1 MSELTID
8 ESIKDPNLIYI
19 GRARLKPTSLGLWSR
34 LREKTRDHLQ
44 NIASPHSG
52 SQLDPASK
60 AAVYAGWSLEVSWA
74 TVRDNA
80 EAEAYEAALI
90 RCYKAICGRLPGF
103 MRPDDRRFVRGNKQT
118 PGDRGDVGTL
128 IWSCWKPMVEDI
140 LHSFPKQPGVYR
152 LRALPPTSGRQ
163 FVAPSLHPR
172 PTRREVK
179 VRRYAKEEIE

>member
-19 GRARLKPTSLGLWSR
+19 GRALLKTKSLGLWSR
-34 LREKTRDHLQ
+34 LREKIGDHLK

-52 SQLDPASK
+52 SQLDPAAK

-74 TVRDNA
+74 TVRDDA

-90 RCYKAICGRLPGF
+90 RCYKTRCGRLPGF
-103 MRPDDRRFVRGNKQT
+103 TRPDDLEFVRGNKQT
-118 PGDRGDVGTL
+118 PRDRGNVGTL
-128 IWSCWKPMVEDI
+128 IWSCWEPMVEDI
-140 LHSFPKQPGVYR
+140 LRSLPKQPGVYR

-163 FVAPSLHPR
+163 FVTPSLHP
-172 PTRREVK
+172 
-179 VRRYAKEEIE
+179 